1 VNNWP
6 NFFIVG
12 APRAGT
18 TTLYDILKRTDG
30 IFMSTIK
37 EPHYFSKSDPSL
49 MYPPPIRDKKKY
61 LALFKNVKNEQ
72 VIGEASTSYLWDPSS
87 PKLIHDVIPRAKII
101 IILRDPIERAF
112 SHFLL
117 RKSHGKTY
125 SFSEAIR
132 DSLNAGEDYYRGELI
147 NGGYYAVQ
155 TKRYL
160 TTFGP
165 ENVLVLIFEEFF
177 NEPKT
182 SAKGILNFLDIDA
195 ETVDNRELVHNYLTQ
210 PRGKIATS
218 ILQNKFLRKLG
229 RDYVSESTAEVI
241 VRRVLGK
248 KIAKPKM
255 LENDREFLKKIY
267 KNDVKDLQNILHRD
281 FPWSL

>member
-1 VNNWP
+1 
-6 NFFIVG
+6 
-12 APRAGT
+12 
-18 TTLYDILKRTDG
+18 
-30 IFMSTIK
+30 MSPIK
-37 EPHYFSKSDPSL
+37 EPHYFSKIDPSV

-61 LALFKNVKNEQ
+61 LALFQNVKNEQ
-72 VIGEASTSYLWDPSS
+72 VVGEASTSYLWDTSS
-87 PKLIHDVIPRAKII
+87 PKLIHDVIQRAKII

-125 SFSEAIR
+125 SFSEAIK

-160 TTFGP
+160 TTFGS

-182 SAKGILNFLDIDA
+182 SAKDVLNFLDIDA
-195 ETVDNRELVHNYLTQ
+195 ETVDNRELVHNFLTQ

-229 RDYVSESTAEVI
+229 RDYVSESTADVF
-241 VRRVLGK
+241 VRRILGK

-267 KNDVKDLQNILHRD
+267 KNDVKDLQNIVNRD